1 MKGICYIRTPMN
13 LKTKRILR
21 RVGWSVFG
29 CFGLFQIYVFIRL
42 YLLTSCVIPTYSM
55 SPTLTAG
62 DYIIASL
69 RIPGRRE
76 IKKDDVRPEHYIVQ
90 RKEGTREV
98 RKGDVTVFNF
108 PYFQGEERM
117 IMGFGLYFC
126 KRCVA
131 TPGDTYRWLWEG
143 GTHSVYL
150 PHQGEA
156 VRIDT
161 ANFHHYSRCIEYE
174 TGLMPKLIKESVIH
188 ADTVMHSY
196 RFRCNYYFMR
206 GDNYADSYDSR
217 FWGIL
222 PEDFILGVGLFT
234 WFSKEPVSYTH
245 LTLPTKA

>member
-1 MKGICYIRTPMN
+1 MN
-13 LKTKRILR
+13 LKVKRILR

-29 CFGLFQIYVFIRL
+29 CFGFFQIYVLIRL

-62 DYIIASL
+62 DYIVASL
-69 RIPGRRE
+69 RILGRRE
-76 IKKDDVRPEHYIVQ
+76 IKKDDALPGHYIVQ
-90 RKEGTREV
+90 RKEGMREV

-108 PYFQGEERM
+108 PYSKGKERM
-117 IMGFGLYFC
+117 TMSFDLYFC

-131 TPGDTYRWLWEG
+131 TPGDTYRWQWKG
-143 GTHSVYL
+143 GNGSVYL
-150 PHQGEA
+150 PRREETLK
-156 VRIDT
+156 IDT
-161 ANFHHYSRCIEYE
+161 VNIRHYSHCIEYE
-174 TGLMPKLIKESVIH
+174 TGRMPELVKGVVIH

-196 RFRCNYYFMR
+196 RFKSNYYFMR

-234 WFSKEPVSYTH
+234 WFSKEPETGKIRWKRMFKK
-245 LTLPTKA
+245 L